1 MEEKFEKLKTK
12 YNATMIFCSKFS
24 IKHLMFVERFLKQ
37 ATYHKIIL
45 LSNCWEILN
54 CNRISDKTN

>member
-1 MEEKFEKLKTK
+1 
-12 YNATMIFCSKFS
+12 
-24 IKHLMFVERFLKQ
+24 MFVERFLKQ

-54 CNRISDKTN
+54 CNRISDNIKLGVHKSTSAAKELH